1 MAEAQNQSE
10 ESAQTKPK
18 DQTPAGNGGGL
29 NRDHYMPGEKEFFQ
43 RLEARHRR
51 GNIGRF
57 FNYFS
62 IAVAGLALIALFMNV
77 ANEAFGTIGVVNTIE
92 PETLAGER
100 PLEDLNNDELALIL
114 AENVGG
120 RLRVLIRDT
129 ISQVDVDDFTSSTVA
144 KIVGDPNVDP
154 AIAGELLKDISR
166 EQQAALLANYADHGT
181 IRNLVLEEVVEQQV
195 IASFTLAE
203 TIFNFEAIKA
213 EIEGPILEDYKQRQ
227 RLDEAKVRVIRF
239 YSWLDSEFLATPMSS
254 RPALAGVRTALI
266 GSAGLMLVVILVALP
281 IGVGA
286 AIYLEEYAE
295 HGFINRLIETNIR
308 NLAGVPSI
316 IYGMLGLAIFVRALA
331 PFSSGLIFH
340 YNFEAPTVE
349 AAIARIAPAFNNAI
363 RYKNGNISIDSDVVD
378 LPTVQRIVDTF
389 LFYGTPSLTMQGNSD
404 VRAMAE
410 ALARAMDMAVDTAP
424 ARAEEDYDIEARGNY
439 FRFEVARASEAVFD
453 QLMASLVRINS
464 FTPNG
469 RTLVS
474 AGLTLVLLILPIII
488 INAQEAIRAVPY
500 TIREASYGLG
510 ATRWQTIW
518 NQVLP
523 AALPG
528 IMTGAILSVSR
539 AVGETAPLIVV
550 GAATFLLTDPTS
562 PFSQFTAMPIQI
574 FQWTA
579 RPQGQFTDIA
589 AAAIIVLLAL
599 MLTLNATAI
608 VLRNRYSIR
617 Y

>member
-1 MAEAQNQSE
+1 MSE
-10 ESAQTKPK
+10 DKYRP
-18 DQTPAGNGGGL
+18 
-29 NRDHYMPGEKEFFQ
+29 RRYYMPKEADFAR

-51 GNIGRF
+51 GRIGRF

-62 IAVAGLALIALFMNV
+62 IAVAGLALIALFFNV

-92 PETLAGER
+92 PESLADGR
-100 PLEDLNNDELALIL
+100 PLEELNKDELARIL

-120 RLRVLIRDT
+120 RLRVLIRNT
-129 ISQVDVDDFTSSTVA
+129 ISKVDVADFTSSTVA
-144 KIVGDPNVDP
+144 EIVGDDKVDP
-154 AIAGELLKDISR
+154 AIAGELLKAISKER
-166 EQQAALLANYADHGT
+166 QADLLARYADHAT
-181 IRNLVLEEVVEQQV
+181 LRNLVLEEVVEQQV
-195 IASFTLAE
+195 IASFTLSEA
-203 TIFNFEAIKA
+203 IFNFAAVKA
-213 EIEGPILEDYKQRQ
+213 EIEGPILEEYKRKQ
-227 RLDEAKVRVIRF
+227 RLDQAEARVIRF
-239 YSWLDSEFLATPMSS
+239 YSWLDSEFLMRPMSS

-266 GSAGLMLVVILVALP
+266 GSVGLMLVVVLVALP

-295 HGFINRLIETNIR
+295 QGFIKRLIETNVR

-349 AAIARIAPAFNNAI
+349 AVIARIAPVFNDE
-363 RYKNGNISIDSDVVD
+363 ISYQDGVISSQSERIDA
-378 LPTVQRIVDTF
+378 PTLQRVVDTF
-389 LFYGTPSLTMQGNSD
+389 LYFGSPSLTMQGNSD
-404 VRAMAE
+404 LREMAE
-410 ALARAMDMAVDTAP
+410 ALAEALDIPVDTAP
-424 ARAEEDYDIEARGNY
+424 ARAEDDYDIEARGNY
-439 FRFEVARASEAVFD
+439 FRFEVGANARVSEAAFEG
-453 QLMASLVRINS
+453 LMASLLRINS
-464 FTPNG
+464 FAPNG

-518 NQVLP
+518 KQVLP
-523 AALPG
+523 AATPG
-528 IMTGAILSVSR
+528 IMTGTILSVSR

-562 PFSQFTAMPIQI
+562 PFSQFTALPIQI
-574 FQWTA
+574 YQWTA
-579 RPQGQFTDIA
+579 RPQGQFADIA

-599 MLTLNATAI
+599 MLTLNAAAI

-617 Y
+617 F

>member
-1 MAEAQNQSE
+1 MASHDNPPAAE
-10 ESAQTKPK
+10 ETFGEKTK
-18 DQTPAGNGGGL
+18 
-29 NRDHYMPGEKEFFQ
+29 HYMPGDKAFFQ
-43 RLEARHRR
+43 RLEKRHRR
-51 GNIGRF
+51 GRLGRL
-57 FNYFS
+57 FNLFS
-62 IAVAGLALIALFMNV
+62 VSVAGLALIALFLNV

-92 PETLAGER
+92 PAALTGGR
-100 PLEDLNNDELALIL
+100 PLESLNNEELADIL
-114 AENVGG
+114 LEHVGR

-129 ISQVDVDDFTSSTVA
+129 ISQVPNEVFTKASVA
-144 KIVGDPNVDP
+144 EIVGDPDVDP
-154 AIAGELLKDISR
+154 AIADELLKSISR
-166 EQQAALLANYADHGT
+166 EDQAALLAKYAENT
-181 IRNLVLEEVVEQQV
+181 ALRRLVLEEVVEQQV
-195 IASFTLAE
+195 IASFTLSD
-203 TIFNFEAIKA
+203 TIFNFDAIKA
-213 EIEGPILEDYKQRQ
+213 QIEGPILDDYKKRE
-227 RLDEAKVRVIRF
+227 RLDEAEVTVIRF
-239 YSWLDSEFLATPMSS
+239 YSWLDSEFLTTPMSS
-254 RPALAGVRTALI
+254 VPALAGVRTALI
-266 GSAGLMLVVILVALP
+266 GSAGLMIVVVLVALP
-281 IGVGA
+281 IGVGS
-286 AIYLEEYAE
+286 AIYLEEYAH
-295 HGFINRLIETNIR
+295 HGFVNRIIETNVR

-340 YNFEAPTVE
+340 VNFDVPTVE
-349 AAIARIAPAFNNAI
+349 SVVERIAPAFDGALHYENGAI
-363 RYKNGNISIDSDVVD
+363 RSEHPALDEATAARLVDV
-378 LPTVQRIVDTF
+378 F
-389 LFYGTPSLTMQGNSD
+389 LHYGTPGLTMQGNSSVTEMADSLADALDMLVD
-404 VRAMAE
+404 V
-410 ALARAMDMAVDTAP
+410 
-424 ARAEEDYDIEARGNY
+424 
-439 FRFEVARASEAVFD
+439 VATRASEPHDIEVRGETWRFAARDGDISGESFD
-453 QLMASLVRINS
+453 ALMSSLVRINS
-464 FTPNG
+464 FSPNG

-518 NQVLP
+518 RSVLP

-528 IMTGAILSVSR
+528 IMTGTILSVSR

-579 RPQGQFTDIA
+579 RPQGQFADIA

-599 MLTLNATAI
+599 MLSLNAVAI

>member
-1 MAEAQNQSE
+1 MASHDHRPVDE
-10 ESAQTKPK
+10 ETFGEKTK
-18 DQTPAGNGGGL
+18 
-29 NRDHYMPGEKEFFQ
+29 HYMPGEKAFFQ
-43 RLEARHRR
+43 RLEKRHRR
-51 GNIGRF
+51 GRLGRL
-57 FNYFS
+57 FNLFS
-62 IAVAGLALIALFMNV
+62 VSVAGLALIALFLNV

-92 PETLAGER
+92 PAALTGGR
-100 PLEDLNNDELALIL
+100 PLESLNNEELAAIL
-114 AENVGG
+114 LEHVGR

-129 ISQVDVDDFTSSTVA
+129 ISQVPNEVFTKASVA
-144 KIVGDPNVDP
+144 EIVGDPDVDP
-154 AIAGELLKDISR
+154 AIADELLKSISR
-166 EQQAALLANYADHGT
+166 EDQAALLAKYAENT
-181 IRNLVLEEVVEQQV
+181 TLRRLTLEEVVEQQV
-195 IASFTLAE
+195 IASFTLSD

-213 EIEGPILEDYKQRQ
+213 QIEGPILDDYKKRE
-227 RLDEAKVRVIRF
+227 RLDEAEVTVIRF
-239 YSWLDSEFLATPMSS
+239 YSWLDGEFLTTPMSS
-254 RPALAGVRTALI
+254 VPALAGVRTALI
-266 GSAGLMLVVILVALP
+266 GSAGLMIVVVLVALP

-286 AIYLEEYAE
+286 AIYLEEYAH
-295 HGFINRLIETNIR
+295 HGFVNRIIETNVR

-340 YNFEAPTVE
+340 INFDVPTVE
-349 AAIARIAPAFNNAI
+349 SVVERIAPIVDGALHYENGAI
-363 RYKNGNISIDSDVVD
+363 RSEHPALDKATAARLVDV
-378 LPTVQRIVDTF
+378 F
-389 LFYGTPSLTMQGNSD
+389 LRYGTPGLTMQGNSSVTEMADSLADALDMVVD
-404 VRAMAE
+404 VVATRASE
-410 ALARAMDMAVDTAP
+410 P
-424 ARAEEDYDIEARGNY
+424 HDIEARGETW
-439 FRFEVARASEAVFD
+439 RFAARDGDISDETFD
-453 QLMASLVRINS
+453 ALMSSLVRINS
-464 FTPNG
+464 FSPNG

-518 NQVLP
+518 RSVLP

-528 IMTGAILSVSR
+528 IMTGTILSVSR

-579 RPQGQFTDIA
+579 RPQGQFADIA

-599 MLTLNATAI
+599 MLSLNAVAI

>member
-1 MAEAQNQSE
+1 MAAHDHLPAAGETFGE
-10 ESAQTKPK
+10 KTK
-18 DQTPAGNGGGL
+18 
-29 NRDHYMPGEKEFFQ
+29 HYMPGDKAFFQ
-43 RLEARHRR
+43 RLEKRHQR
-51 GNIGRF
+51 GRLGRL
-57 FNYFS
+57 FNLFS
-62 IAVAGLALIALFMNV
+62 VSVAGLALIALFLNV

-92 PETLAGER
+92 PAALTGGRA
-100 PLEDLNNDELALIL
+100 LESLNNEELADVLL
-114 AENVGG
+114 EHVGK

-129 ISQVDVDDFTSSTVA
+129 ISQVPNEVFTQASVA
-144 KIVGDPNVDP
+144 EIVGDPAVDP
-154 AIAGELLKDISR
+154 AIADELLKSISR
-166 EQQAALLANYADHGT
+166 EDQAALLAKYADNT
-181 IRNLVLEEVVEQQV
+181 ALRRLTLEEVVEQQV
-195 IASFTLAE
+195 IASFTLSD

-213 EIEGPILEDYKQRQ
+213 QIEGPILDDYKKRE
-227 RLDEAKVRVIRF
+227 RLDEAEVTVIRF
-239 YSWLDSEFLATPMSS
+239 YSWLDSEFLTTPMSS
-254 RPALAGVRTALI
+254 VPALAGVRTALI
-266 GSAGLMLVVILVALP
+266 GSAGLMIVVVLVALP
-281 IGVGA
+281 IGVGS
-286 AIYLEEYAE
+286 AIYLEEYAH
-295 HGFINRLIETNIR
+295 HGFVNRIIETNVR

-340 YNFEAPTVE
+340 VNFDVPTVE
-349 AAIARIAPAFNNAI
+349 SVVKRIAPAFAGALHYENGAI
-363 RYKNGNISIDSDVVD
+363 RSEHPELDNATAARLVEV
-378 LPTVQRIVDTF
+378 F
-389 LFYGTPSLTMQGNSD
+389 LHYGTPGLTMQGNSS
-404 VRAMAE
+404 VTEMAD
-410 ALARAMDMAVDTAP
+410 ALADALDMVVDV
-424 ARAEEDYDIEARGNY
+424 
-439 FRFEVARASEAVFD
+439 VATRASEPHDIEVRGETFRFAARDGDISGESFD
-453 QLMASLVRINS
+453 ALMSSLVRINS
-464 FTPNG
+464 FSPNG

-518 NQVLP
+518 RSVLP

-528 IMTGAILSVSR
+528 IMTGTILSVSR

-579 RPQGQFTDIA
+579 RPQGQFADIA

-599 MLTLNATAI
+599 MLSLNAVAI

>member
-1 MAEAQNQSE
+1 MAAHDHPPAAE
-10 ESAQTKPK
+10 ETFGEKTK
-18 DQTPAGNGGGL
+18 
-29 NRDHYMPGEKEFFQ
+29 HYMPSDNAFFQ
-43 RLEARHRR
+43 RLEKRHQR
-51 GNIGRF
+51 GRLGRL
-57 FNYFS
+57 FNLFS
-62 IAVAGLALIALFMNV
+62 VSVAGLALIALFLNV

-92 PETLAGER
+92 PAALTGGRA
-100 PLEDLNNDELALIL
+100 LESLNNEELADIL
-114 AENVGG
+114 LEHVGK

-129 ISQVDVDDFTSSTVA
+129 ISQVPNEVFTKNSVA
-144 KIVGDPNVDP
+144 EIVGDPAVDP
-154 AIAGELLKDISR
+154 AIADELLKSISR
-166 EQQAALLANYADHGT
+166 EDQADLLAKYADNT
-181 IRNLVLEEVVEQQV
+181 TLRRLVLEEVVEQQV
-195 IASFTLAE
+195 IASFTLSD

-213 EIEGPILEDYKQRQ
+213 QIEGPILKDYKKRE
-227 RLDEAKVRVIRF
+227 RLDEAEVTVIRF
-239 YSWLDSEFLATPMSS
+239 YSWLDSEFLTTPMSS
-254 RPALAGVRTALI
+254 VPALAGVRTALI
-266 GSAGLMLVVILVALP
+266 GSAGLMIVVVLVALP
-281 IGVGA
+281 IGVGS
-286 AIYLEEYAE
+286 AIYLEEYAH
-295 HGFINRLIETNIR
+295 HGFVNRLIETNVR

-340 YNFEAPTVE
+340 INFDVPTVE
-349 AAIARIAPAFNNAI
+349 SVVERIAPAFAGAI
-363 RYKNGNISIDSDVVD
+363 QYENGAYHIDSDRLDERTALQLVD
-378 LPTVQRIVDTF
+378 VF
-389 LFYGTPSLTMQGNSD
+389 LHYGTPSLTMQGNSSVSEMADSLADALDMLVD
-404 VRAMAE
+404 V
-410 ALARAMDMAVDTAP
+410 
-424 ARAEEDYDIEARGNY
+424 
-439 FRFEVARASEAVFD
+439 VATRASEPHDIEVRGATYRFD
-453 QLMASLVRINS
+453 ARDGDISDESFDALMSSLVRINS
-464 FTPNG
+464 FSPNG

-518 NQVLP
+518 RSVLP
-523 AALPG
+523 TALPG
-528 IMTGAILSVSR
+528 IMTGTILSVSR

-579 RPQGQFTDIA
+579 RPQGQFADIA

-599 MLTLNATAI
+599 MLSLNAVAI